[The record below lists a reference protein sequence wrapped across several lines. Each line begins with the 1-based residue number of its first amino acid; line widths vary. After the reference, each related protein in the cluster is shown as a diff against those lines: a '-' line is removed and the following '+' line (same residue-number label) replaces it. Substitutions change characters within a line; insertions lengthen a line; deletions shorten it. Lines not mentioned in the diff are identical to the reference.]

1 MKKNFLLSDLKEL
14 YEQGGNIIE
23 YLKAKNDV
31 DYNTLELIEIA
42 YDIQAG
48 SYINYAK
55 DNPHLIEAYTSEI
68 SKIID
73 ANTNYRDSILDIGS
87 GELTTLSNVLLRL
100 KTETSF
106 IYTLDVSFSR
116 LFKGFLYAQEIIH
129 KDIFDKLCPIVA
141 SIDEIPLLDK
151 SVNVTISSHAL
162 EPNGGNLKKLL
173 EELFRVT
180 RDKLLLFEPSY
191 EMNSLQGKK
200 RMDMHGY
207 IKGIPDVVKSLGGT
221 TIELIEIINIS
232 NKLNP
237 TYCYIIT
244 PAPIKLYMPVIS
256 VTKKAYSVP
265 GSNFT
270 LVDHIEYLISNETGM
285 AYPKLKGIPILKN
298 NSSILATVLIE

>member
-1 MKKNFLLSDLKEL
+1 MKKKFLLSDLKEL
-14 YEQGGNIIE
+14 YKQGVNITE

-31 DYNTLELIEIA
+31 DYNTLEIIEIA

-55 DNPHLIEAYTSEI
+55 ANPHLIDAYTSEI
-68 SKIID
+68 SKIIE
-73 ANTNYRDSILDIGS
+73 ANTNYQDSILDIGS

-106 IYTLDVSFSR
+106 IYALEISFSR
-116 LFKGFLYAQEIIH
+116 LFKGFFYAQEIVH

-141 SIDEIPLLDK
+141 SIHEIPLLDK

-162 EPNGGNLKKLL
+162 EPNGSHLKKLI

-191 EMNSLQGKK
+191 EMNSLEGRK

-221 TIELIEIINIS
+221 LIEQIRIKNID
-232 NKLNP
+232 NELNP

-244 PAPIKLYMPVIS
+244 PPPIELYLPNIS
-256 VTKKAYSVP
+256 VTKTAYSVP
-265 GSNFT
+265 GSNFA
-270 LVDHIEYLISNETGM
+270 LSDHIDYLISNETGIC
-285 AYPKLKGIPILKN
+285 YPKLKGIPILKN
-298 NSSILATVLIE
+298 NSSILATVLVE